1 MARKQIGPIVATV
14 ALVFSVAALVYS
26 LLTERERA
34 AILTPL
40 KPGDT
45 ISIERLTAA
54 VPHDCFSQDGTAIFL
69 FLRTGCPACEQVVRG
84 WSDARLLSPM
94 PVVFVYYR
102 YPSQTSSQDMEGQG
116 NTALSRAIVDSS
128 GQLFELFHVAGVP
141 YVVAVHSWNR
151 VKYAGPAWPEAQEQ
165 LAEIVLGVQRAHR

>member
-1 MARKQIGPIVATV
+1 M
-14 ALVFSVAALVYS
+14 
-26 LLTERERA
+26 
-34 AILTPL
+34 
-40 KPGDT
+40 
-45 ISIERLTAA
+45 
-54 VPHDCFSQDGTAIFL
+54 
-69 FLRTGCPACEQVVRG
+69 RG

-116 NTALSRAIVDSS
+116 NTALSLAVVDSS
-128 GQLFELFHVAGVP
+128 GQLFELFHVVGVP
-141 YVVAVHSWNR
+141 YVVAVHRWNR